1 MIKHIFTIMLLLSGV
16 ALAVSAVLA
25 SVYEGF
31 APIVGVPFISDIV
44 TPWIKTHNFVA
55 SLLVGAVVG
64 FLTFLVL
71 HFFGAKA

>member
-44 TPWIKTHNFVA
+44 TPWVKAHNFWASVIVGIVA
-55 SLLVGAVVG
+55 
-64 FLTFLVL
+64 FLMAFLFT
-71 HFFGAKA
+71 HFFGER